1 MTDPRDIADVRLN
14 HALDRKWAGMA
25 TPEDDALVADWVDA
39 DPSRAGLLDSVPS
52 AAGGNVL
59 VTPAETAAAWA
70 AVAARLD
77 VDVVRPIASARSS
90 PMAPSRPD
98 VSRRWLLRAAAMIIV
113 IAGAAGTRLMSL
125 RGMNELVAPRGQRIS
140 ATLPDGSSLTLAAG
154 SRARWSRDFGAAD
167 RTVLLDGEA
176 FFDVVHDTTRPF
188 RVRARHSVIEDIGTR
203 FAVRAWTELS
213 DVTIIVEEGRVS
225 VRDTATTAHTRV
237 TELNAG
243 QRGQLPVR
251 GPLVV
256 SSAPATALAWVTG
269 TLQFDNAALPE
280 ALLVLE
286 RWYDVRIVVDS
297 SLTRRRLSARFEAQP
312 ISQLLVPLGV
322 ALNARVQQ
330 TGNVIT
336 IAPR

>member
-1 MTDPRDIADVRLN
+1 MTDPRDIADARLN
-14 HALDRKWAGMA
+14 HALDRKWAAMA
-25 TPEDDALVADWVDA
+25 TPEDEALVADWVKA
-39 DPSRAGLLDSVPS
+39 DPSRAELLNSVP
-52 AAGGNVL
+52 AAAVGDVL

-77 VDVVRPIASARSS
+77 VDAVRPITSARSS
-90 PMAPSRPD
+90 RMAPSRPD
-98 VSRRWLLRAAAMIIV
+98 SIRPWLLRAAAVIVV
-113 IAGAAGTRLMSL
+113 IAGAAGARLMSS
-125 RGMNELVAPRGQRIS
+125 RGMSELVAPRGQRIS

-176 FFDVVHDTTRPF
+176 FFDVVHDTTRQF

-213 DVTIIVEEGRVS
+213 DVEIIVEEGRVS
-225 VRDTATTAHTRV
+225 VRDSATTAQPHA
-237 TELNAG
+237 TELHAG
-243 QRGQLPVR
+243 QRGLLPVR
-251 GPLVV
+251 GPVVV
-256 SSAPATALAWVTG
+256 SSAPATALTWVSG
-269 TLQFDNAALPE
+269 TLQFDNALLPE

-286 RWYDVRIVVDS
+286 RWYDVTIVVDS
-297 SLTRRRLSARFEAQP
+297 SMQRRRLSARFEAQP